1 VSCRACARLQLTI
14 AEKTFGCKY
23 CGKVTRLDD
32 AKPLFQS
39 ASHEEALGFLYKAQ
53 MPKSP

>member
-1 VSCRACARLQLTI
+1 LQLTI

-23 CGKVTRLDD
+23 CGKANRLAD
-32 AKPLFQS
+32 ARALFQS
-39 ASHEEALGFLYKAQ
+39 ASHEEALGFLYEAQ